1 MAHKS
6 AHNKENLLKFTWKH
20 VQCFINMLFV
30 PILVSYGFEK
40 TFIPSFS
47 FIDHFTLHDW
57 FCGQKF
63 LKY

>member
-40 TFIPSFS
+40 LLYQVFHLLTISLYMTDFVGKSF
-47 FIDHFTLHDW
+47 
-57 FCGQKF
+57 
-63 LKY
+63 